1 MNALQP
7 FFFNGREVRVVR
19 DELGD
24 PWFVAKD
31 VCDVLGIENSRDA
44 VSRLDDDE
52 KADVGITDT
61 SSQKVEQRRS
71 VNIVSESGLY
81 ALIFTSR
88 KPEAKAF
95 RKWVTGTVLPS
106 LRRTGRYEMPSPAA
120 PHPAESPLLL
130 LEGELVRL
138 RASAAFFQDMT
149 EVLNT
154 LAYARGA
161 DGVSSG
167 MAGALRT
174 VAGSSGELLGRI
186 AGIVAQVRGR
196 TLDAVKEAMAA
207 GRINPA
213 EAAVRSAR
221 AAKAARARWDKE
233 RDQNAAV
240 PKSKKGSGSTH

>member
-1 MNALQP
+1 MAKELAMVEKTDKGRQARRYFIDCERRAKGALP
-7 FFFNGREVRVVR
+7 
-19 DELGD
+19 DL
-24 PWFVAKD
+24 A
-31 VCDVLGIENSRDA
+31 
-44 VSRLDDDE
+44 
-52 KADVGITDT
+52 
-61 SSQKVEQRRS
+61 
-71 VNIVSESGLY
+71 
-81 ALIFTSR
+81 
-88 KPEAKAF
+88 
-95 RKWVTGTVLPS
+95 
-106 LRRTGRYEMPSPAA
+106 PSPAA

-154 LAYARGA
+154 LAYARGV

-186 AGIVAQVRGR
+186 AGIVDQVRGR